1 MKYSWKGRK
10 TQIKKKKIKYDS
22 QGTGPVFNTYH
33 GQIHHTKA
41 LNKNPGPN
49 YEVSSICN
57 VQKNPKDVNIKACY
71 QQIVFCVI
79 SKFCSIYWFNAQHAG
94 KKNQQKTFWN
104 VLFFPENRLWYFMS
118 IVSYGDN
125 LHELSNLIFW
135 KNLEKNKMSS
145 AEILPNVLRVKY
157 RSLPDKS
164 ITDMGAGDTYLNLV
178 AINC

>member
-1 MKYSWKGRK
+1 
-10 TQIKKKKIKYDS
+10 
-22 QGTGPVFNTYH
+22 
-33 GQIHHTKA
+33 
-41 LNKNPGPN
+41 
-49 YEVSSICN
+49 
-57 VQKNPKDVNIKACY
+57 
-71 QQIVFCVI
+71 
-79 SKFCSIYWFNAQHAG
+79 
-94 KKNQQKTFWN
+94 
-104 VLFFPENRLWYFMS
+104 MS

-125 LHELSNLIFW
+125 WHELSNLIFW